1 MKNSHGHGIFLL
13 ALLLIFY
20 EVVVA
25 FHVVGTPN
33 LFQCLGQERIPH
45 QRIVGRSFC
54 KVDDSDAF
62 HETKYENEDLAV
74 DDYRRDDDF
83 QRRASRWVVLV
94 DDEES
99 IRKSVGQLLFDR
111 GFEVS
116 ACGDVPTAIQI
127 TQERRD
133 EAGNPRL
140 PDVIISDVRM
150 PEMDGL
156 QFLEILRR
164 DRRLQGIPV
173 VLLTAKGMTQDR
185 IAGYNAGAD
194 VYLPKPFDPDELV
207 SICDGL
213 IQQYDILN
221 GSDIEMEDL
230 KQDLDEIKYMLLQ
243 KGGAG
248 IGSGWLDEGSNVFLA
263 PDERQVLELLCQGL
277 MNKEIAQKTFLSK
290 RRVEQLLTSMY
301 RKVNVKNRT
310 ELVRWAVSSGN
321 VQI

>member
-1 MKNSHGHGIFLL
+1 MKNSQGHGIS
-13 ALLLIFY
+13 LLLIFH

-25 FHVVGTPN
+25 FHPCGSTN
-33 LFQCLGQERIPH
+33 LMIQCLGQKMITN
-45 QRIVGRSFC
+45 QAVGRMFC
-54 KVDDSDAF
+54 KD
-62 HETKYENEDLAV
+62 N
-74 DDYRRDDDF
+74 DDDAYHNTKDDFRHDDEF
-83 QRRASRWVVLV
+83 QRRTNRWVLLV

-116 ACGDVPTAIQI
+116 ACGDAPTAIQI
-127 TQERRD
+127 AQEGRD
-133 EAGNPRL
+133 EVGNPRL

-156 QFLEILRR
+156 EFLDIILRR
-164 DRRLQGIPV
+164 DHQLQGIPV
-173 VLLTAKGMTQDR
+173 LLLTATGMTQDR

-207 SICDGL
+207 TICDGL
-213 IQQYDILN
+213 IQQHDILN
-221 GSDIEMEDL
+221 GSDIELEDL
-230 KQDLDEIKYMLLQ
+230 KQDLDEIKYMLLE

>member
-1 MKNSHGHGIFLL
+1 MKNSQGHGIFRIIIS
-13 ALLLIFY
+13 LLLLFH

-25 FHVVGTPN
+25 FHLCGSPN
-33 LFQCLGQERIPH
+33 SIQCH
-45 QRIVGRSFC
+45 QPVGRIFC
-54 KVDDSDAF
+54 KDDDDNDAYHDIKDTTKEDIDVDDF
-62 HETKYENEDLAV
+62 
-74 DDYRRDDDF
+74 RRDAEF
-83 QRRASRWVVLV
+83 QRRANRWVLLV

-99 IRKSVGQLLFDR
+99 IRKSVGQLLFNH

-116 ACGDVPTAIQI
+116 ACGDAPTAIQI
-127 TQERRD
+127 AQTRWD

-140 PDVIISDVRM
+140 PDIIISDVRM

-221 GSDIEMEDL
+221 GSDIELEDL
-230 KQDLDEIKYMLLQ
+230 KQDLDEIKYMLLE

-248 IGSGWLDEGSNVFLA
+248 IGSGWLYEGSNVFLA